1 VVDRGRLE
9 RCLRGACDHL
19 LSERVAGG
27 WWEGRLSSSALAT
40 ATAVSALSV
49 AGEAEDAALIRRG
62 VDWLTVQQLADGS
75 WGDTPDS
82 PGNLST
88 TLLVLSAL
96 RLATEHPVPPSVPA
110 RGMQFVEHCA
120 PGKTIAQAVRN
131 IYGADRTFAAPI
143 LMNCALAGLV
153 PWKDVPGLP
162 CELAALPRALYKG
175 VRLQVVS
182 YALPALIAVG
192 LVISRRNPAGSG
204 LSSLRR
210 ALTPA
215 LRGKLAALQPESG
228 GFLEATPLTAFVA
241 MSLADAFRAADPVL
255 QRCLGF
261 LRVSARDDG
270 SWPIDTNLSTWVTT
284 LALNA
289 LRVSAHEAD
298 VSAARHWV
306 LAQQLRAVH
315 PYTGAAPGG
324 WAWTDL
330 SGGVPD
336 ADDTSGALLALV
348 DHLDRAARESAVRW
362 LLGLQNGDG
371 GWPTFCRG
379 WGKLPFDQSC
389 PDITAHAIRALKAVG
404 AAGNARVG
412 RAVER
417 GLAYLAASRNP
428 DGSWDPLWFG
438 NQAAPGMRNPVLGT
452 ARVLP
457 ALPQGPLASDG
468 RAFLRSAQNPDGGWG
483 GAPGV
488 ASSVEE
494 TALAVSALALQPAE
508 SELALAAGVS
518 YLLSRIEDESWTR
531 PSPVGLY
538 FSSLWYSE
546 KLYPVIWTVEALG
559 RVRSALDTA
568 QRQQDLPRERKGH
581 RA

>member
-1 VVDRGRLE
+1 MVDRGRLE
-9 RCLRGACDHL
+9 RGLRIACDRL
-19 LSERVAGG
+19 LAERVAGG

-40 ATAVSALSV
+40 ATAVSALAV
-49 AGEAEDAALIRRG
+49 AGESEDAALIRRG
-62 VDWLTVQQLADGS
+62 VDWLDIQQLPDGS

-96 RLATEHPVPPSVPA
+96 RLARDQAVPPSVPA
-110 RGMQFVEHCA
+110 RAMQFVERCA
-120 PGKTIAQAVRN
+120 PGKTIAQAVRD
-131 IYGADRTFAAPI
+131 IYGADRTFAVPI

-153 PWKDVPGLP
+153 AWEDVPGLP
-162 CELAALPRALYKG
+162 FELAALPRAFYKG

-192 LVISRRNPAGSG
+192 LVISRHHQAGAAW
-204 LSSLRR
+204 SSLRR

-215 LRGKLAALQPESG
+215 LRSKLATLQPQSG

-241 MSLADAFRAADPVL
+241 MSLADAFGAGDPVL
-255 QRCLGF
+255 QRCLWF
-261 LRVSARDDG
+261 LRASARVDG

-289 LRVSAHEAD
+289 LEVAAPEAD
-298 VSAARHWV
+298 VSSARDWV
-306 LAQQLRAVH
+306 AGQQWRAVH

-336 ADDTSGALLALV
+336 ADDTSGALLALA
-348 DHLDRAARESAVRW
+348 DRLEPDARESAVRW
-362 LLGLQNGDG
+362 LLELQNADG

-379 WGKLPFDQSC
+379 WGRLPFDQSC
-389 PDITAHAIRALKAVG
+389 PDITAHTMRALKSRG
-404 AAGNARVG
+404 IPRSG
-412 RAVER
+412 RAERAMER
-417 GLAYLAASRNP
+417 GLAYLAASRNS

-438 NQAAPGMRNPVLGT
+438 NQAAPGMRNPVVGT

-457 ALPQGPLASDG
+457 ALPEGPLAAEA
-468 RAFLRSAQNPDGGWG
+468 RTFLRNSQNPDGGWG

-488 ASSVEE
+488 ASSIEE
-494 TALAVSALALQPAE
+494 TALAVNALALQPEE

-518 YLLSRIEDESWTR
+518 YLLSRIEDDSWTR

-538 FSSLWYSE
+538 FSRLWYSE
-546 KLYPVIWTVEALG
+546 KLYPVVWTVEALG
-559 RVRSALDTA
+559 RIRSKLDIA
-568 QRQQDLPRERKGH
+568 REQQG
-581 RA
+581 

>member
-1 VVDRGRLE
+1 MVDRGRLE
-9 RCLRGACDHL
+9 RGLCTATEHL

-49 AGEAEDAALIRRG
+49 AGEPQDAALIRRG
-62 VDWLTVQQLADGS
+62 TDWLSVQQLPNGS

-96 RLATEHPVPPSVPA
+96 RLAREQAPLPA
-110 RGMQFVEHCA
+110 VVRRGMQFVQQCA
-120 PGKTIAQAVRN
+120 PGKTIAQAVRDV
-131 IYGADRTFAAPI
+131 YGADRTFAAPI

-153 PWKDVPGLP
+153 PWEDVPSLP
-162 CELAALPRALYKG
+162 YELAILPRALYKV

-192 LVISRRNPAGSG
+192 LVVREHTADARSGAVLRRTMTP
-204 LSSLRR
+204 SLRS
-210 ALTPA
+210 
-215 LRGKLAALQPESG
+215 KLATLQPESG
-228 GFLEATPLTAFVA
+228 GFLEATPLTAFVG
-241 MSLADAFRAADPVL
+241 MSLADAFGAGDPVL

-261 LRVSARDDG
+261 LRSSARDDG
-270 SWPIDTNLSTWVTT
+270 SWPVDTNLSTWVTT

-289 LRVSAHEAD
+289 LKISAPEAD
-298 VSAARHWV
+298 VSAARAWV
-306 LAQQLRAVH
+306 ATQQLRAVH

-336 ADDTSGALLALV
+336 ADDTSGALLALAE
-348 DHLDRAARESAVRW
+348 HLDPAARRSGVRW
-362 LLGLQNGDG
+362 LLDLQNTDG

-389 PDITAHAIRALKAVG
+389 PDITAHAIRALKAG
-404 AAGNARVG
+404 ETAINPRSW

-417 GLAYLAASRNP
+417 GVAYLAASRNP
-428 DGSWDPLWFG
+428 DGSWNPLWFG
-438 NQAAPGMRNPVLGT
+438 NQATSGMRNPVLGT

-457 ALPQGPLASDG
+457 ALADGQLASEG
-468 RAFLRSAQNPDGGWG
+468 RAFLRAARNPDGGWG

-488 ASSVEE
+488 ASSIEE
-494 TALAVSALALQPAE
+494 TALAVSALASRPEE

-518 YLLSRIEDESWTR
+518 YLLDRIEDGSWTR
-531 PSPVGLY
+531 PTPIGLY

-568 QRQQDLPRERKGH
+568 RAQQDQPNDEKGH